1 MSNYFKYFPTTTY
14 MNKTV
19 TDITRRVKI
28 IDDIRRDPY
37 GFLPYTVKDDDRPE
51 DVARYYYGDVNKV
64 WIVYMANL
72 IVDPYTQWPL
82 SNDNLEKTV
91 RAKYSRPSV
100 TFKAADVNLIN
111 NRITITSHGFK
122 TSDPVIF
129 TKSGTTVSPLIDG
142 TTYYVIRVNAN
153 TIRLA
158 TTAANSLDGVS
169 IDLTAIGG
177 SASVYT
183 LTLNLDVFLMST
195 SIVTNIITARN
206 VEDPTI
212 YGSVD
217 TYLNDPVNWTPVR
230 AYDYEIMMN
239 ESRRSIW
246 LVNKAYTNQLEADL
260 KKVLNE

>member
-1 MSNYFKYFPTTTY
+1 

-51 DVARYYYGDVNKV
+51 DVARYYYGDANKV
-64 WIVYMANL
+64 WIVYMANS

-82 SNDNLEKTV
+82 SNDNLDKTI
-91 RAKYSRPSV
+91 RAKYSRAPI
-100 TFKAADVNLIN
+100 TFTAADVNLSN
-111 NRITITSHGFK
+111 NRITIASHGYQ
-122 TSDPVIF
+122 TSDPVIY
-129 TKSGTTVSPLIDG
+129 TRSGTTVTPLVDG

-158 TTAANSLDGVS
+158 TSATNALNGTG
-169 IDLTAIGG
+169 IDLTAVGG
-177 SASVYT
+177 SSAVYT
-183 LTLNLDVFLMST
+183 LIRDVDVFLMST
-195 SIVTNIITARN
+195 SITTNIVSALNIADN
-206 VEDPTI
+206 TI

-217 TYLNDPVNWTPVR
+217 TYINDPANWTAIR
-230 AYDYEIMMN
+230 AYDYEMMLN
-239 ESRRSIW
+239 ESRRNIW
-246 LVNKAYTNQLEADL
+246 LVNKAYANQLESDL